1 MVTLVIQFIKYIMKG
16 IMNKPGNIHLDHV
29 AIEVKDLKEALDFYI
44 NVIGLDLLDTP
55 ESVREKGVQWIKL
68 NERQAI
74 HLVESSDA
82 SPGKISHIALEVD
95 DVKQWKTRIEEK
107 GIDIDPP
114 KFNMYRA
121 ERFFV
126 LDPSKNR
133 IEFLKWNS

>member
-1 MVTLVIQFIKYIMKG
+1 MFKERENLGKIL
-16 IMNKPGNIHLDHV
+16 LDHV
-29 AIEVKDLKEALDFYI
+29 AVEVNDLEEAIHFYTKI
-44 NVIGLDLLDTP
+44 IGLSLLDTP
-55 ESVREKGVQWIKL
+55 DSVKEKGVQWIKL

-74 HLVESSDA
+74 HLVENSEA

-95 DVKQWKTRIEEK
+95 DVKQWKSRIEEK
-107 GIDIDPP
+107 GIVIDPP

-126 LDPSKNR
+126 LDPSNNR